1 MIVVVRHGERADD
14 AQEEEKSKIQ
24 LEFDPHLTKLGQK
37 QGTDTGIF
45 IEKYLKENFPSK
57 TFKNCYLVSSPF
69 LRCIMTA
76 EAIGLAFQTI

>member
-14 AQEEEKSKIQ
+14 AKEEEKAKIPR
-24 LEFDPHLTKLGQK
+24 EFDPHLTKLGQK

-45 IEKYLKENFPSK
+45 IEEYLKEKFSSK
-57 TFKNCYLVSSPF
+57 QFKNCYLVSSPF

-76 EAIGLAFQTI
+76 EAIGLAFRTL